1 MGEGRIRV
9 LWFLSQSPED
19 TRAQAARLGGA
30 CGGEGACV
38 ALIGALGAGKTAFV
52 QGLASGLGMDA
63 QTVASPTFVI
73 ASEYPLPGGRR
84 LAHVDLYRVR
94 DEDEL
99 ELAGFSDLE
108 GRGTILAV
116 EWADRLP
123 AALPADRLEVNLERQ
138 SASTRRLEA
147 RARGAGAEALL
158 ERWRNLLLEAGVAL
172 ECP

>member
-1 MGEGRIRV
+1 M
-9 LWFLSQSPED
+9 
-19 TRAQAARLGGA
+19 
-30 CGGEGACV
+30 
-38 ALIGALGAGKTAFV
+38 ALVGTLGAGKTAFV

-63 QTVASPTFVI
+63 RRVASPTFVI

-99 ELAGFSDLE
+99 ELAGFADLE
-108 GRGTILAV
+108 GHGTILAV

-138 SASTRRLEA
+138 DASIRRLKV
-147 RARGAGAEALL
+147 RALGAGAEALL
-158 ERWRNLLLEAGVAL
+158 ERWRAELLDAGVAL
-172 ECP
+172 ECR